1 MDTRE
6 TRSVSPAMFNSES
19 DARLFRHRVQK
30 LLSERCLDERCSLRI
45 LEQEH
50 WFIIEG
56 CVDSHNTK
64 SSIFSLVPKHEG
76 AQWIVDRLRIG
87 SKQECGLDE

>member
-1 MDTRE
+1 MDHRE
-6 TRSVSPAMFNSES
+6 TRSVSPAMIVEES
-19 DARLFRHRVQK
+19 DTRLFRQRVQK
-30 LLSERCLDERCSLRI
+30 FLSERCLDDLCSLRI

-50 WFIIEG
+50 WFILEG
-56 CVDSHNTK
+56 CVDSNYTK